1 MADFQRL
8 RLRQRK
14 HLLIVFDLLELDGK
28 DLRREPIEVRK
39 ATLASVY
46 SDFRLGAGQVS
57 QKNVKI
63 LEFLIIN
70 PERNIKPCFRSGAV
84 KKQVLLRSKRVPEDN
99 LACVS

>member
-1 MADFQRL
+1 VADFQ

-46 SDFRLGAGQVS
+46 SDFRLAPG
-57 QKNVKI
+57 K
-63 LEFLIIN
+63 FH
-70 PERNIKPCFRSGAV
+70 
-84 KKQVLLRSKRVPEDN
+84 KKK
-99 LACVS
+99 

>member
-28 DLRREPIEVRK
+28 DLRGEPIEVRK

-46 SDFRLGAGQVS
+46 SDFRLAPGKFDKKKRENLIFNHQSGDGCGA
-57 QKNVKI
+57 KNSADVGRA
-63 LEFLIIN
+63 F
-70 PERNIKPCFRSGAV
+70 S
-84 KKQVLLRSKRVPEDN
+84 ST
-99 LACVS
+99 

>member
-1 MADFQRL
+1 VADFQRL

-46 SDFRLGAGQVS
+46 SDFRLAPGKFQKKRENLIFNHQSGDGCGA
-57 QKNVKI
+57 KNSADVGRA
-63 LEFLIIN
+63 F
-70 PERNIKPCFRSGAV
+70 S
-84 KKQVLLRSKRVPEDN
+84 ST
-99 LACVS
+99 